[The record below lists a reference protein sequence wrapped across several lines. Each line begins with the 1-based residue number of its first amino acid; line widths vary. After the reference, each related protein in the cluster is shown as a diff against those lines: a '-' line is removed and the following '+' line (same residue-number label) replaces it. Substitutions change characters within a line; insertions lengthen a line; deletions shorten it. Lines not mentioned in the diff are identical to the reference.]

1 MALEQLGIFIQP
13 NIENPILG
21 LFVGV
26 FAMLITFLL
35 SQWFN
40 RNS

>member
-1 MALEQLGIFIQP
+1 MPLEQLGIFIQP
-13 NIENPILG
+13 NIENPMLG

-26 FAMLITFLL
+26 FAMLIIFSL

-40 RNS
+40 RSR

>member
-1 MALEQLGIFIQP
+1 MPLEQLGIFIQP

-21 LFVGV
+21 LFVDV